1 METKGGDGVEFVYRV
16 TADEF
21 EEALRAWALRT
32 GAGRFQA
39 FAVPVASAGAP
50 AVFGVV
56 VGLSAPVVFG
66 ALVVCAGRRVLGRPA
81 DPARPGP
88 QDGQH
93 RGAVPAVLPERGAK
107 GPEGVE
113 RLRAVPGRNLRRLER
128 WPRPVAR

>member
-39 FAVPVASAGAP
+39 FAVPVASVGAP

-56 VGLSAPVVFG
+56 VGLSAPVLFG
-66 ALVVCAGRRVLGRPA
+66 ALVVCR
-81 DPARPGP
+81 
-88 QDGQH
+88 
-93 RGAVPAVLPERGAK
+93 RGAQ